1 VGKEG
6 GGEGVHNRRC
16 SFLEGEWG
24 LDRSLEDRIRLVF
37 GQEESRDGGVAEY
50 IE

>member
-1 VGKEG
+1 VGAEG
-6 GGEGVHNRRC
+6 GGESVHHRRC
-16 SFLEGEWG
+16 SFLKGGWV

-37 GQEESRDGGVAEY
+37 GQEESRDGGVTKY